1 MGIRERNSSEVEMKV
16 NTKKIA
22 LLALMLALIIIF
34 CFVPV
39 TIGTI
44 SLALMILPVLVIAQV
59 EDFKTTLALSLM
71 MGLVNYIAWFTTKAA
86 SPLAPVFQNFFVCVV
101 SRVMIGVDAWL
112 VRVGLQ
118 KLLDKYNVVGG
129 KRIAADQAVYF
140 TSAAI
145 GTITNTLFVGAFTL
159 LFFNN
164 KELSNGTAINVKY
177 ILAWFS
183 INFVIEFIAFAVITP
198 PIVFALKKAH
208 LVSDGKAINKKE
220 ILESIENVEDAKTQD
235 IEINTQ
241 GE

>member
-1 MGIRERNSSEVEMKV
+1 MKV

-34 CFVPV
+34 CFVPI

-101 SRVMIGVDAWL
+101 SRVMIGVNAWL

-118 KLLDKYNVVGG
+118 KLLNKYDVVGA
-129 KRIAADQAVYF
+129 KRVALDQAVYF
-140 TSAAI
+140 TSAAL

-183 INFVIEFIAFAVITP
+183 INFVVEFISFAVITP

-208 LVSDGKAINKKE
+208 LVNDGKVINKKD
-220 ILESIENVEDAKTQD
+220 ILEAQENEQVENSVQV
-235 IEINTQ
+235 EVE

>member
-1 MGIRERNSSEVEMKV
+1 MKKSY
-16 NTKKIA
+16 TKKIA
-22 LLALMLALIIIF
+22 RLALMLALIIIF

-39 TIGTI
+39 QIGTI

-112 VRVGLQ
+112 VRVGLE
-118 KLLDKYNVVGG
+118 KLLDKHNVEGG

-164 KELSNGTAINVKY
+164 KELSNGTAINIKY

-183 INFVIEFIAFAVITP
+183 INFVIEFIAFAIITP
-198 PIVFALKKAH
+198 AIVFALKKAH
-208 LVSDGKAINKKE
+208 VVEDKKIDKKAILANNDEANASCAIINESEANK
-220 ILESIENVEDAKTQD
+220 I
-235 IEINTQ
+235 
-241 GE
+241 

>member
-59 EDFKTTLALSLM
+59 EDFKTTFALSLM

-129 KRIAADQAVYF
+129 KRIAADQAV
-140 TSAAI
+140 
-145 GTITNTLFVGAFTL
+145 
-159 LFFNN
+159 
-164 KELSNGTAINVKY
+164 
-177 ILAWFS
+177 
-183 INFVIEFIAFAVITP
+183 
-198 PIVFALKKAH
+198 
-208 LVSDGKAINKKE
+208 
-220 ILESIENVEDAKTQD
+220 
-235 IEINTQ
+235 
-241 GE
+241 